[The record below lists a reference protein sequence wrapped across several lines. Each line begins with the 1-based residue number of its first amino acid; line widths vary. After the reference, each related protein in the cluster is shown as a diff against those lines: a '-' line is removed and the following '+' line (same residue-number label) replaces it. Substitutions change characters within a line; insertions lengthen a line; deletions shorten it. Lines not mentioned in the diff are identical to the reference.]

1 MALDIFRHAS
11 LHALKLRD
19 SLSGEITHS
28 GVAAM
33 PIEASHP
40 LLQTICKDDY
50 ARKFL
55 SSLTLLDDLP
65 GKKLWME
72 FLTGS
77 EDQASWD
84 VLAKATAFTMDHQS
98 QESTDCRWLKILFTS
113 LKGQLHFPAASSGS
127 EMVEEIRNYPNHGD
141 MRKVRPLI
149 RATEGA
155 LHLTSDHSD
164 WSNRFWVQC
173 LRDTGCSPLPVTA
186 ENQLLAA
193 TSLER
198 LASVY
203 DALVA
208 HANKTR
214 STSDVDPRHDMVF
227 GTGLFALTVLR
238 ELLQIG
244 VGQTVLGR
252 TALRTLLESLVSLS
266 YLAFKDSRELWKSFR
281 VYGAGQAKLA
291 FLKLDAVCFKTQIC

>member
-1 MALDIFRHAS
+1 MLRRVFLCLGLLKRVES
-11 LHALKLRD
+11 L
-19 SLSGEITHS
+19 
-28 GVAAM
+28 VADGDG
-33 PIEASHP
+33 ISET
-40 LLQTICKDDY
+40 LQAGRKR
-50 ARKFL
+50 RKFVVAEVAVRYAGGQNQIVIA
-55 SSLTLLDDLP
+55 D
-65 GKKLWME
+65 
-72 FLTGS
+72 
-77 EDQASWD
+77 WD